1 MGRFSISI
9 STLLK
14 RIKEVRRILEKR
26 KFDALILFSPIRIFY
41 LTGYTVI
48 PTERPIAFI
57 LPVAD
62 EPALFVPRLEEDH
75 SKFRVPFIK
84 RRFVYFEYPGVK
96 HPMKVFAE
104 ALREMNL
111 DDKNVASDAPGYPG
125 IMGYKGP
132 KLTDVL
138 PSIKITLA
146 PEIIDD
152 MRLIKSEEELNLI
165 RESAKWTNLAHRL
178 LQEYTAPGLIETEVA
193 IRASYEASVAM
204 IKALGPEYDPGASL
218 PARAGFRGQIGAYS
232 AYPHMLGG
240 SMIIKKGDVL
250 VTGAGAKVG
259 GYSAE
264 LERTMIIGKPTEKQ
278 AKYFNIMVK
287 AQRASL
293 DAFKPGIKASEV
305 NKAAFKVF
313 KEEGVPMEYVL
324 HRVGHGIGL
333 EGHEPPWI
341 EDGDETI
348 LKPGMVFSC
357 EPGIYIPGFAGF
369 RHSDTVFITEDGVEI
384 VTYYPRDL
392 EDLIIPT

>member
-1 MGRFSISI
+1 MGRFSIS
-9 STLLK
+9 TLTYIRRRDK
-14 RIKEVRRILEKR
+14 VRKILEK
-26 KFDALILFSPIRIFY
+26 KNLDALILFSPIRIFY

-57 LPVAD
+57 LPTTD

-75 SKFRVPFIK
+75 SKFRAPYIR
-84 RRFVYFEYPGVK
+84 RRFVYFEYPGVR

-104 ALREMNL
+104 VLREMKL
-111 DDKNVASDAPGYPG
+111 DDKVIASDAPGYPG

-138 PSIKITLA
+138 PSIKVTLV
-146 PEIIDD
+146 PEVIDD
-152 MRLIKSEEELNLI
+152 MRLIKCEEELNLI

-178 LQEYTAPGLIETEVA
+178 LQEYTASGLIETEVA

-204 IKALGPEYDPGASL
+204 IKALGPEYDPGSSL
-218 PARAGFRGQIGAYS
+218 PARAGFRGQIGVYS

-240 SMIIKKGDVL
+240 SMFIKEGDVL

-264 LERTMIIGKPTEKQ
+264 LERTMIVGKPTEKQ
-278 AKYFNIMVK
+278 VKYFSIMVK

-293 DAFKPGIKASEV
+293 DGFKPGIKASEV

-313 KEEGVPMEYVL
+313 KEEGIPMEYVL

-333 EGHEPPWI
+333 EGHEPPWV
-341 EDGDETI
+341 EDGDKTT

-384 VTYYPRDL
+384 ITFYPRDL
-392 EDLIIPT
+392 EELIIPV